1 METYVCKQC
10 GKEFKPK
17 AKDRITFCSR
27 ECAFDFKHDHIKPKI
42 KPEPK
47 KIECVCVICG
57 KRFENNRR
65 CKLCSNEC
73 RKELARRKTYKHN
86 YESKALKPHRCKE
99 CGLEFIPEYGNK
111 RRSFCSDECMHRSQ
125 KRDYHVKARVKNKDL
140 YISHINFDD
149 ICKRDKCICQICG
162 VSIDMSL
169 KASHPMSVT
178 VDHIMPLSKGGT
190 HEIDN
195 VQLAHRICNIM
206 KSDKTA

>member
-1 METYVCKQC
+1 MQHDKSGTPPLFLYAILENTRRVLPWKHMFVNNVGKNLNQKQ
-10 GKEFKPK
+10 
-17 AKDRITFCSR
+17 KDRITFCSR

-99 CGLEFIPEYGNK
+99 CGLEIH
-111 RRSFCSDECMHRSQ
+111 S
-125 KRDYHVKARVKNKDL
+125 
-140 YISHINFDD
+140 
-149 ICKRDKCICQICG
+149 
-162 VSIDMSL
+162 
-169 KASHPMSVT
+169 
-178 VDHIMPLSKGGT
+178 
-190 HEIDN
+190 
-195 VQLAHRICNIM
+195 RIWQ
-206 KSDKTA
+206 